1 MANGAATT
9 PSAKFLTGN
18 LMTHVSVMSF
28 TSSIGLLMIFAVDF
42 VDLLFISML
51 GDAELAA
58 AVGYAGI
65 ILFFANSI
73 NIGLSI
79 AAGSLVAKALG
90 AQNISTARE
99 YASAVLIIGVIFS
112 LLTLL
117 GIYAGLD
124 YLLVFLGSNDETS
137 QLALDYLYIILPTIP
152 FAAVAFIAMAVLR
165 AYGDAKRAMY
175 CTVAAGIINAVLD
188 PILIFSL
195 DFGLEGA
202 AAASAISRMVM
213 LIMVLSPLIRQHKAL
228 AKIKFKLISLHGR
241 QVFGIMLP
249 AILANIATPVG
260 GSLVTREMAEY
271 GTAAVAGMAIIGRM
285 IPVVFSVIFALSGA
299 IGPIVGQNYGAGNM
313 PRVKEALVAGLK
325 FTFIYVLLVSIAL
338 YFCSGLIVNLFS
350 ATGISAELVILFC
363 SVLSLSY
370 FFNGVIFVAN
380 ACFNNMGHP
389 LYSTF
394 VNWGRHTLGTLP
406 FILIG
411 SHYWGASGI
420 LLGQAVGG
428 VIFAA
433 IALYLC
439 AKIFKKDREARK
451 KDVFDQQAKEH
462 RLLLCRQ

>member
-1 MANGAATT
+1 MANEAAA

-51 GDAELAA
+51 GNAELAA
-58 AVGYAGI
+58 AVGYAGL

-90 AQNISTARE
+90 AQKIIAARD
-99 YASAVLIIGVIFS
+99 YASAVLIIGVVFS
-112 LLTLL
+112 VLTLI
-117 GIYAGLD
+117 GIYASLD
-124 YLLVFLGSNDETS
+124 HLLAFLGSSDETTL
-137 QLALDYLYIILPTIP
+137 LALDYLNIILPTIP
-152 FAAVAFIAMAVLR
+152 FAAVAFISMAVLR

-175 CTVAAGIINAVLD
+175 CTVAAGVINAVLD

-213 LIMVLSPLIRQHKAL
+213 LLMVLSPLIRRHRAL
-228 AKIKFKLISLHGR
+228 ARLKINLVMLHGR
-241 QVFGIMLP
+241 QVFAIMLP

-260 GSLVTREMAEY
+260 GSLVTREMAQY

-313 PRVKEALVAGLK
+313 LRVKDALMAGLK
-325 FTFIYVLLVSIAL
+325 FTFIYVLVVSTGL
-338 YFCSGLIVNLFS
+338 FFCSPLIVSLFD

-363 SVLSLSY
+363 SILSFSY

-389 LYSTF
+389 LYSTY

-406 FILIG
+406 LILIG
-411 SHYWGASGI
+411 GHYWGASGI

-428 VIFAA
+428 VIFAG

-439 AKIFKKDREARK
+439 AKIFKKERETRQ
-451 KDVFDQQAKEH
+451 KDAFNQQSKEH
-462 RLLLCRQ
+462 RLLLCRH